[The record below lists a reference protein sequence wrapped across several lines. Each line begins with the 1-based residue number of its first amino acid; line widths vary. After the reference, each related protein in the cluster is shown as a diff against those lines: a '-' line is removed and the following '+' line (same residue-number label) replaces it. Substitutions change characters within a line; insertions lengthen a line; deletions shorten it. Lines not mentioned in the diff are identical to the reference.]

1 MRRPALAAAVALL
14 LAVALALAGPAC
26 APSPRRAE
34 KAAPR
39 PAGPHVVTPATVE
52 EVLAVVCQPGARAVV
67 LNVWGTW
74 CGPCRE
80 EFPDLVQLRRDYE
93 SRGLRL
99 VLLSVDFDSEV
110 PAVNRFLAEQGVDF
124 ETYLRAGGDDDKFIN
139 TLSPLWSGALPATF
153 IYDGAG
159 KLRDFWEG
167 KASYAQME
175 RRLLK
180 VMEGKNEPDSTE
192 VSS

>member
-1 MRRPALAAAVALL
+1 MRRPASVALL

-34 KAAPR
+34 QAAPR
-39 PAGPHVVTPATVE
+39 PDGPHAVTPATVE
-52 EVLAVVCQPGARAVV
+52 EVLAAVCQPGARAVV

-80 EFPDLVQLRRDYE
+80 EFPDLVKLRRDYE
-93 SRGLRL
+93 RRGLRL

-159 KLRDFWEG
+159 TLRDFWEG

-175 RRLLK
+175 RRLLPVLEDK
-180 VMEGKNEPDSTE
+180 ADSTE
-192 VSS
+192 VAS

>member
-1 MRRPALAAAVALL
+1 MRRSPLTAAGFAALA
-14 LAVALALAGPAC
+14 LAVALAGPAC
-26 APSPRRAE
+26 APQPRQAE

-39 PAGPHVVTPATVE
+39 PAGPRPVTPATVE
-52 EVLAVVCQPGARAVV
+52 AVMAVVCQPGARAVV

-80 EFPDLVQLRRDYE
+80 EFPDLLKLRRDYE
-93 SRGLRL
+93 QRGLRL
-99 VLLSVDFDSEV
+99 VLLSVDFDSEL
-110 PAVNRFLAEQGVDF
+110 PEVNRFLAGHGVDF
-124 ETYLRAGGDDDKFIN
+124 ETYLRTGGDDDRFIN
-139 TLSPLWSGALPATF
+139 SLSPLWSGALPATF
-153 IYDGAG
+153 IYDGSG

-175 RRLLK
+175 RRLLP
-180 VMEGKNEPDSTE
+180 VLEDQADSTE

>member
-1 MRRPALAAAVALL
+1 MRMPLSRALAAL
-14 LAVALALAGPAC
+14 LALSLAAGGLACSPQPRSAKRDAPPKGGP
-26 APSPRRAE
+26 PL
-34 KAAPR
+34 
-39 PAGPHVVTPATVE
+39 VTPATAE

-80 EFPDLVQLRRDYE
+80 EFPDLLRLHRDYRD
-93 SRGLRL
+93 RGLRL

-110 PAVNRFLAEQGVDF
+110 PQVNRFLAEQGVDF
-124 ETYLRAGGDDDKFIN
+124 ETYRRSGGDDDKFIN

-153 IYDGAG
+153 VYDGTG
-159 KLRDFWEG
+159 RLRDFWEG
-167 KASYAQME
+167 KAGYAQMQ
-175 RRLLK
+175 RRTLRVL
-180 VMEGKNEPDSTE
+180 EGKGDLDSTE